1 MTEERKQEL
10 RRLLEEAM
18 GNLVVCQE
26 YGGPLPLPVEVYG
39 RYLQE
44 CWQYFGLDRF
54 HPFWIRPTL
63 HVCRKDTESR
73 LLNYIKEELAA
84 FIVNDKISV
93 ESYFIQSTATEKP
106 RVYPFDNPPVQLDF
120 ILSRLLNLALV
131 LGTEEAVKVFDRC
144 SRPEG
149 VHGFFQDV
157 SIVEGLKLKTEIE
170 VFKGI
175 RLVPLVGTG
184 SSAEVLRYFPGFPVY
199 AFIREF
205 SEISG
210 QTLLVVDLLGLSMFH
225 KPGANQEFQR
235 RLPVDDLPFQVE
247 EHESK
252 FRNLDE
258 VDSFQ
263 ESFSQALALTLDFPI
278 QIPGGGYCLEESQTF
293 NPRDGTISSLS
304 LAKGFRRAT
313 TGEEGDIE
321 QAKRLY
327 ERLVALNS
335 GDRKKLELAIR
346 RWIRSKFSGEHL
358 AKIID
363 LGIALEVLYL
373 SDMGENREL
382 SFRLR
387 LRAAWH
393 LGRDEEDRKRLL
405 KRFGEIY
412 NCRSNA
418 VHNGELG
425 RTVKSSGNQIPTGE
439 FIEKSQ
445 NLCRESIMKVINDG
459 GFPDWD
465 SLILG
470 GEVDR

>member
-18 GNLVVCQE
+18 GSLEVCQE
-26 YGGPLPLPVEVYG
+26 YGGLLPLPVEVYG

-44 CWQYFGLDRF
+44 CWRYFGLDCF

-63 HVCRKDTESR
+63 RVSRADTKLR
-73 LLNYIKEELAA
+73 ILNYINEELAP
-84 FIVNDKISV
+84 FIHNDKITV
-93 ESYFIQSTATEKP
+93 ASYFIESTATESS
-106 RVYPFDNPPVQLDF
+106 RVYPFDNPHVELDL
-120 ILSRLLNLALV
+120 ILRRLLEISV
-131 LGTEEAVKVFDRC
+131 VRGIERAVSVFHRC
-144 SRPEG
+144 SQPEG

-157 SIVEGLKLKTEIE
+157 SIVEGLTLKTDIE

-175 RLVPLVGTG
+175 RLVPLLGTG
-184 SSAEVLRYFPGFPVY
+184 ISAEVLRYFPGFPVY
-199 AFIREF
+199 AFVDQTSHFFR
-205 SEISG
+205 
-210 QTLLVVDLLGLSMFH
+210 QTLLVVDRPGISIFH
-225 KPGANQEFQR
+225 KPRGDQAFPR
-235 RLPVDDLPFQVE
+235 GLPLDDLPFQVG
-247 EHESK
+247 EHEAN
-252 FRNLDE
+252 FQNLDE
-258 VDSFQ
+258 VNSFQ
-263 ESFSQALALTLDFPI
+263 TSFSQALALTLNHPI
-278 QIPGGGYCLEESQTF
+278 QIPYGGFCVDESDTF
-293 NPRDGTISSLS
+293 NPRHGTITSLS
-304 LAKGFRRAT
+304 RANRFRSSTAAK
-313 TGEEGDIE
+313 EIHIE
-321 QAKRLY
+321 KAKCLY
-327 ERLVALNS
+327 ERLVALDP
-335 GDRKKLELAIR
+335 GDRLKLELGIR
-346 RWIRSKFSGEHL
+346 RWIKSKTSGEHL

-393 LGRDEEDRKRLL
+393 LGRDEEDRKKLL

-425 RTVKSSGNQIPTGE
+425 RTVKSGGNQIPTRE

-445 NLCRESIMKVINDG
+445 DLCRESIMKVINDG

-465 SLILG
+465 RLILG
-470 GEVDR
+470 GNS